1 MIARLERTMANS
13 YRQLATVYDQMMSD
27 YDYEYSLS
35 LIASYAVG
43 RGLDVGCGSG
53 KFTIALAGKRMDMTG
68 LDRSSDKLRVAR
80 DSSRQAGKRITYIE
94 GDILDTPL
102 GRDRYDLVTAMCD
115 VFNYVVADEQL
126 LEVFLS
132 IYTSIKSGGTLI
144 FDVSSRAKLTDLVEQ
159 GQYVYDAEDVTYIWT
174 NTISQDLVDMDITFF
189 VKEGESYTRFDEYHT
204 QRIYDKQHLLDML
217 KSCGYVDVECIDR
230 GDRYYFIA
238 KVRK

>member
-1 MIARLERTMANS
+1 MSEKERIGQIMKKPLYGELSVIGMKGCEEFVNQVDYYLNDWRRRDGQDT
-13 YRQLATVYDQMMSD
+13 YLAKAECV
-27 YDYEYSLS
+27 
-35 LIASYAVG
+35 
-43 RGLDVGCGSG
+43 RFGSG
-53 KFTIALAGKRMDMTG
+53 EAKGQIHASMRGQD
-68 LDRSSDKLRVAR
+68 V
-80 DSSRQAGKRITYIE
+80 YI
-94 GDILDTPL
+94 
-102 GRDRYDLVTAMCD
+102 VCD

-189 VKEGESYTRFDEYHT
+189 VKEGETYTRFDEYHT

-217 KSCGYVDVECIDR
+217 KSCGYIDVECIDR